1 MSPYK
6 LGRVPLP
13 TEQGTFRKEPV
24 MEYRHLG
31 RSGLQVS
38 VLSFGSWVTFGG
50 QIGTE
55 LAVKSPNAARA
66 GGINSFDN
74 AESYAQGESERI
86 MGKALAELGWPRHS
100 FVIST
105 KLFWGDIRRYQHA

>member
-1 MSPYK
+1 
-6 LGRVPLP
+6 
-13 TEQGTFRKEPV
+13 

-55 LAVKSPNAARA
+55 MAVACLDAARE
-66 GGINSFDN
+66 GGVNFFDN
-74 AESYAQGESERI
+74 AESYAKDNPS
-86 MGKALAELGWPRHS
+86 A
-100 FVIST
+100 
-105 KLFWGDIRRYQHA
+105 